1 LNDVFKRSVAY
12 AKENRH
18 EYLTLEHVFW
28 SILQSEEGQEIFQ
41 TLGADVSELT
51 EGIVNHINVT
61 MPVLG
66 EAVEPFETVALS
78 RAINDMM
85 THIHSS
91 GRKEATVGDML
102 AAIFQQKHSYAVY
115 LMKKAGIDRVDVLE
129 VISHSQPATPAKEK
143 KEKQETVLEQFT
155 QELVELSR
163 EGKIDPVIGRE
174 NEIERVMQT
183 LCRRKKNNP
192 LLVGEPG
199 VGKTAIAE
207 GLALRI
213 AEKDVPE
220 VLKNSK
226 IFALDMGALIA
237 GTKYRGD
244 FEKRLKAIIKELQ
257 EIDGAILFIDEIH
270 TMVGAGSTSGGSM
283 DAANILKPALA
294 RGDIKCIGA
303 TTYAEFRNFFDKDK
317 ALSRRFAKVDVEEPS
332 TEDTMLILKGIQHK
346 YEAYHH
352 IRFSEE
358 ALQRA
363 VDLSVKYLHD
373 RFLPDKAMDIID
385 EAGAHFMLRGEE
397 DVTIT
402 AKDIDET
409 VSKMLKLP
417 STVIGSSDTE
427 KLQSLESDLK
437 KKIIGQDHA
446 IKALSRAIKR
456 SYAGLNKPNSPIGS
470 FLFVGPTGVGKTALA
485 TELADTMHVHFE
497 RLDMS
502 EYMEK
507 HAVSR
512 LIGSPPGYVGFEQGG
527 LLTEMIKKHPH
538 TVLLL
543 DEIEKAHPDIMNIL
557 LQVMDGAKLT
567 DNNGVVSDFKNVIL
581 IMTSNI
587 GTKEANVMGFKKD
600 NSSKTENA
608 LKDFFTPEFRNRL
621 TGTIH
626 FNALSKKALLEI
638 VGREVEK
645 LNEQMADRNIT
656 IKVSKAAKTYL
667 AEEGYDERYGARHIA
682 RVIDEKIKEKLTD
695 EILFGALKKG
705 DRVALVGFGS
715 FSVAKRA
722 ARTGRNPK
730 TNAPIQ
736 IPAKKVVKFKAG
748 SELADTVK

>member
-1 LNDVFKRSVAY
+1 MISIALNDVFKRSVGY

-28 SILQSEEGQEIFQ
+28 SILQSDEGREIFQ
-41 TLGADVSELT
+41 ALDVDPGSLT
-51 EGIVNHINVT
+51 KGIISHMNAT
-61 MPVLG
+61 MPSLS

-85 THIHSS
+85 TQIHSS
-91 GRKEATVGDML
+91 GRTEATVGDML
-102 AAIFQQKHSYAVY
+102 AAAFLQKHSYAVY
-115 LMKKAGIDRVDVLE
+115 LMKRAGIDRVDVLE
-129 VISHSQPATPAKEK
+129 TISHQQTTSPEKEK

-207 GLALRI
+207 GLALQI
-213 AEKDVPE
+213 SEEDVPN
-220 VLKNSK
+220 VLKGSQ

-244 FEKRLKAIIKELQ
+244 FEKRLKAILKELQ
-257 EIDGAILFIDEIH
+257 EIDKAILFIDEIH

-303 TTYAEFRNFFDKDK
+303 TTYAEYRNFFDKDK
-317 ALSRRFAKVDVEEPS
+317 ALSRRFAKVDVDEPS
-332 TEDTMLILKGIQHK
+332 IEDTMMILQGVKHK
-346 YEAYHH
+346 YEDFHS
-352 IRFSEE
+352 ISFSDES
-358 ALQRA
+358 LQRA

-385 EAGAHFMLRGEE
+385 EVGAHFMLQGKEDITVIPRDIEE
-397 DVTIT
+397 S
-402 AKDIDET
+402 

-417 STVIGSSDTE
+417 STVVGTDDTT
-427 KLQSLESDLK
+427 KLQVLDEDLK
-437 KKIIGQDHA
+437 EKIIGQDHA
-446 IKALSRAIKR
+446 IDALTRAIKR

-507 HAVSR
+507 HSISR
-512 LIGSPPGYVGFEQGG
+512 LIGAPPGYVGFEQGG

-567 DNNGVVSDFKNVIL
+567 DNNGMVSDFKNVIL

-587 GTKEANVMGFKKD
+587 GTKEANVMGFTKD
-600 NSSKTENA
+600 NSVKTENA
-608 LKDFFTPEFRNRL
+608 IKNFFAPEFRNRL
-621 TGTIH
+621 SATIN
-626 FNALSKKALLEI
+626 FNPLSLDVLIEI
-638 VGREVEK
+638 VDRELEK
-645 LNEQMADRNIT
+645 LNEQMADKKIK
-656 IKVSKAAKTYL
+656 IKVSKEAKEYL
-667 AEEGYDERYGARHIA
+667 AKEGYDERYGARHIA
-682 RVIDEKIKEKLTD
+682 RVIDEMIKEKLTD
-695 EILFGALKKG
+695 EILFGSLQKG
-705 DRVALVGFGS
+705 GTVKVGFS
-715 FSVAKRA
+715 EDELTF
-722 ARTGRNPK
+722 
-730 TNAPIQ
+730 
-736 IPAKKVVKFKAG
+736 KFKG
-748 SELADTVK
+748 K